1 MGTRPHLIAEV
12 DPELAR
18 AARELARRIR
28 TAERPRELRREGAE
42 MVLRLTEAGL
52 ASFYLRPVGALGLG
66 ALANGTVAVGLKSA
80 QAGIGLFVRRLVD
93 GLDDEQ
99 LRGVASTIEHLLA
112 DLEEG

>member
-1 MGTRPHLIAEV
+1 VGARPHLIAEI

-42 MVLRLTEAGL
+42 MVLRLTEAGMG
-52 ASFYLRPVGALGLG
+52 SFYLRPVEDLRLG

-93 GLDDEQ
+93 GLDDQQ
-99 LRGVASTIEHLLA
+99 LRGVAAAIERLLV
-112 DLEEG
+112 DLEED

>member
-1 MGTRPHLIAEV
+1 MAAEPHLVAAV

-18 AARELARRIR
+18 AARELARRIGA
-28 TAERPRELRREGAE
+28 AERPRELRREGAE

-52 ASFYLRPVGALGLG
+52 AAFYLRPVETLGLG
-66 ALANGTVAVGLKSA
+66 ALANGTVAVGLRSA

-99 LRGVASTIEHLLA
+99 LRGMASAIEHLLV